1 MGNNIL
7 CKTKCCQRQTEKSL
21 EKLQITDVK
30 WLLNETQKYQKTAE
44 EKVLRNKLEVLL
56 ENMMS

>member
-1 MGNNIL
+1 MLSKTNRKIFRETANN
-7 CKTKCCQRQTEKSL
+7 S
-21 EKLQITDVK
+21 VK

>member
-7 CKTKCCQRQTEKSL
+7 CKTKCCQTEKSL

-44 EKVLRNKLEVLL
+44 GKVLRNKLEVLL